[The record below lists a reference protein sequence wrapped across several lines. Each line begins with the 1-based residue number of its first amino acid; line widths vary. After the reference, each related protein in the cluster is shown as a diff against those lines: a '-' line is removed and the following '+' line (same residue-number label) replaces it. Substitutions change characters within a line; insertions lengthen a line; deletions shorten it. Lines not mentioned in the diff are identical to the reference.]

1 MPFFDYP
8 LDHLREYLP
17 DRDEP
22 ADFDAFW
29 ARTLAEANAQPLD
42 ARFDAVDYGLRT
54 VETFDVTFN
63 GYGGQ
68 PIKGWLMLP
77 RGRSGP
83 LPCVVE
89 YIGYG
94 GGRAFPL
101 NWLTWSG
108 AGYAHLVMDTRGQGS
123 SGTLPGD
130 TPDPEPEGTNPQ
142 HPGFMTRGILKPDT
156 YYYRRLFTDAT
167 RAVGAARAHPAI
179 DGTRIAVGG
188 GSQGGGIALA
198 IAGLVPDV
206 AVAMPNVPF
215 LCHYRRATEI
225 IDTNPYAEI
234 SRYCTV
240 HRDKIDTV
248 FKTLS
253 YFDGVNFA
261 TRAQARALF
270 SAGLMDTICP
280 PSTVFA
286 AYNYYAG
293 PKEIET
299 WRYNNHEGG
308 GIHQTIQQIR
318 FLQGIWPTA

>member
-1 MPFFDYP
+1 
-8 LDHLREYLP
+8 
-17 DRDEP
+17 
-22 ADFDAFW
+22 
-29 ARTLAEANAQPLD
+29 
-42 ARFDAVDYGLRT
+42 
-54 VETFDVTFN
+54 
-63 GYGGQ
+63 
-68 PIKGWLMLP
+68 
-77 RGRSGP
+77 
-83 LPCVVE
+83 
-89 YIGYG
+89 
-94 GGRAFPL
+94 
-101 NWLTWSG
+101 
-108 AGYAHLVMDTRGQGS
+108 
-123 SGTLPGD
+123 
-130 TPDPEPEGTNPQ
+130 
-142 HPGFMTRGILKPDT
+142 
-156 YYYRRLFTDAT
+156 
-167 RAVGAARAHPAI
+167 
-179 DGTRIAVGG
+179 
-188 GSQGGGIALA
+188 
-198 IAGLVPDV
+198 
-206 AVAMPNVPF
+206 VAMPNVPF

-248 FKTLS
+248 FNTLS

-318 FLQGIWPTA
+318 FLQGIWPTV